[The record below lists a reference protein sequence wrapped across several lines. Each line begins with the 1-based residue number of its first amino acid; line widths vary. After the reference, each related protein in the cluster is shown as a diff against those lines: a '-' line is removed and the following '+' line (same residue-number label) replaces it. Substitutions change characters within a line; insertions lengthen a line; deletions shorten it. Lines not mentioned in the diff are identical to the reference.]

1 MTGNRLL
8 EPALDLAVCRTRST
22 PAASSSRSPCT
33 YICTARTSPCL
44 CLPRTLHVR
53 LSKLLATAAGAALT
67 GLVLPPLARDQQ
79 RSRVHA
85 RRRALPFA
93 WLRRI
98 TRGQHACKPLGC
110 APSSSRSEGLL
121 GLRGKNPSQRQK
133 RERLNSRGK
142 LAPARTHQTC
152 SIRSRMPVEL
162 PTHRVLDSC
171 ISAVALGLHRS
182 SRAIT
187 LACLRLIIACPRSW
201 FIFRTN

>member
-22 PAASSSRSPCT
+22 PAASSSRGPCT

-79 RSRVHA
+79 QSRVHA

-121 GLRGKNPSQRQK
+121 GLRGKNPSQKAKAREAKLSRKAGARSHTPNVLHQVQDARRAPDTPGARQ
-133 RERLNSRGK
+133 LYFGCGFGTASF
-142 LAPARTHQTC
+142 
-152 SIRSRMPVEL
+152 V
-162 PTHRVLDSC
+162 
-171 ISAVALGLHRS
+171 
-182 SRAIT
+182 
-187 LACLRLIIACPRSW
+187 
-201 FIFRTN
+201 